1 MPRGC
6 GAFLLVE
13 AEFAVDCFELG
24 RLDELAMRH
33 LHRVQRALKL
43 FLPEVQELLQF
54 GELRKQVVV
63 LPDVALEQ
71 LLMIR
76 PAV

>member
-24 RLDELAMRH
+24 RLDELVMRH
-33 LHRVQRALKL
+33 LHRVQRAIE
-43 FLPEVQELLQF
+43 FGLPKIQKLLQF
-54 GELRKQVVV
+54 RELRK
-63 LPDVALEQ
+63 
-71 LLMIR
+71 
-76 PAV
+76 